1 MSLFVLVGEKKKE
14 VDRYDTTTTNKST
27 NLQPR
32 HL

>member
-14 VDRYDTTTTNKST
+14 VDRYDTTTNKST